1 LLDFGSIA
9 GFQARSHER
18 RDGRTML
25 VIGLI
30 SGTSADGVDAA
41 IVEINGAPPQL
52 SVALRSFTFVPY
64 SAKQRQQIFSLFDPQ
79 TSRVDQICQMNFAV
93 GEWFASAA
101 LQAVRASGLSFEHID
116 LIGSHGQTIYHC
128 MEPDTPVR
136 STLQIGEPAVIA
148 ERTGITVVAD
158 FRVADVA
165 AGGQGAPLVSYVDWL
180 LYRHSAKRRS
190 LQNIGGIGNVTYL
203 PMDQAPEQVLSFD
216 TGPGNML
223 IDYAVQR
230 LTAGN
235 QTFDDGGRLAAQGQ
249 VSQTLLAEL
258 MSHPY
263 FDQPLPKTTGREQ
276 FGVFFGEQVWER
288 GQAMGLNGLDLL
300 ATLTVFT
307 AASIADSYR
316 RFLPEM
322 PDEIIVGGGGANN
335 PVLLQMLRDELYPI
349 PVLRQEDLGY
359 SSDAKEAVAF
369 AVIAYETLHGRPGNL
384 PSCTFALHPAV
395 LGKIVPGKNFPS
407 LLFCAR

>member
-1 LLDFGSIA
+1 
-9 GFQARSHER
+9 
-18 RDGRTML
+18 ML

-30 SGTSADGVDAA
+30 SGTSADGIDAA
-41 IVEINGAPPQL
+41 VVEIDGAPPLL

-64 SAKQRQQIFSLFDPQ
+64 SAQQRQQIFSLFDPQ
-79 TSRVDQICQMNFAV
+79 TSRVDRICQMNFAV

-101 LQAVRASGLSFEHID
+101 LQAMSASGLPAEQID

-128 MEPDTPVR
+128 MEPDAPVR

-180 LYRHSAKRRS
+180 LYRHPGKRRG
-190 LQNIGGIGNVTYL
+190 LQNIGGIGNVTFL
-203 PMDQAPEQVLSFD
+203 PTGESPEQVLSFD

-223 IDYAVQR
+223 IDYAAQR
-230 LTAGN
+230 LTGGN

-249 VSQTLLAEL
+249 IDQGLLAEL
-258 MSHPY
+258 MRHPY
-263 FDQPLPKTTGREQ
+263 FDQPLPKTAGREQ

-288 GQAMGLNGLDLL
+288 GQALGLNGLDIV
-300 ATLTVFT
+300 ATMTAFT

-322 PDEIIVGGGGANN
+322 PEEIIVGGGGANN
-335 PVLLQMLRDELYPI
+335 PVLLQMLRQELHPL

-384 PSCTFALHPAV
+384 PSCTYARHPV
-395 LGKIVPGKNFPS
+395 VMGKVIPGENFQS
-407 LLFCAR
+407 LLKCIR